1 MKKIKLLS
9 ILYISGL
16 LACNNPEKN
25 SEKLILNE
33 KNLSTQ
39 NDKLKVLT
47 NETITELDSNKNYSR
62 TVVSVNGQTNKKQ
75 DKTAAKNDFLI
86 ESVQRDEKNYI
97 IPGFVR
103 NEFIK
108 DGNNYYFKR
117 VVKQEEDS
125 RVGCSGDG
133 NEISFTI
140 INPADTFFL
149 IENEMLKTL
158 NFKYRINGGLY
169 WEEGGSPHKGIIKGK
184 WLPDNT
190 CQVEINVWIKMR
202 DLQFN
207 KQIERQIIVNDKFIP

>member
-9 ILYISGL
+9 ILSISGL
-16 LACNNPEKN
+16 IACNNPNKN

-33 KNLSTQ
+33 ENMPTQ
-39 NDKLKVLT
+39 NDKRKVLT
-47 NETITELDSNKNYSR
+47 NEPIIELDSNKNYSH
-62 TVVSVNGQTNKKQ
+62 TGVSVIGQTNKKQ

-86 ESVQRDEKNYI
+86 EGVQRDEKNNI

-103 NEFIK
+103 NEFIR
-108 DGNNYYFKR
+108 DGNSYFFKR
-117 VVKQEEDS
+117 VVKQDEDS

-140 INPADTFFL
+140 ISPADTFL

-169 WEEGGSPHKGIIKGK
+169 WEEGGSPHKGKIKGK
-184 WLPDNT
+184 LLPDNT
-190 CQVEINVWIKMR
+190 WQVDINVWIKMR
-202 DLQFN
+202 DMQLN
-207 KQIERQIIVNDKFIP
+207 KESERQIIVNDKFIP